1 MKKNLLKIA
10 LILVLVL
17 TACIVFAACDPDN
30 PDEKDP
36 DEKEN
41 VELVLWGPAQ
51 QQKMAEEM
59 IEAFKKEYTDKNY
72 TITYNIVSE
81 ADAAGT
87 ITTDVS
93 QGADVYA
100 FANDQ
105 LLVLHRAGARLH
117 R

>member
-30 PDEKDP
+30 PE
-36 DEKEN
+36 EKEN

-93 QGADVYA
+93 
-100 FANDQ
+100 
-105 LLVLHRAGARLH
+105 
-117 R
+117 

>member
-30 PDEKDP
+30 PE
-36 DEKEN
+36 EKEN

-72 TITYNIVSE
+72 TIT
-81 ADAAGT
+81 
-87 ITTDVS
+87 
-93 QGADVYA
+93 
-100 FANDQ
+100 
-105 LLVLHRAGARLH
+105 LHIISCLRPMLPELSLPT
-117 R
+117 

>member
-30 PDEKDP
+30 SE
-36 DEKEN
+36 EKEN

-59 IEAFKKEYTDKNY
+59 IEAFKRSIRTR
-72 TITYNIVSE
+72 IIP
-81 ADAAGT
+81 
-87 ITTDVS
+87 
-93 QGADVYA
+93 
-100 FANDQ
+100 
-105 LLVLHRAGARLH
+105 LHIISCLRPMLPELSLPT
-117 R
+117 

>member
-51 QQKMAEEM
+51 
-59 IEAFKKEYTDKNY
+59 
-72 TITYNIVSE
+72 
-81 ADAAGT
+81 
-87 ITTDVS
+87 
-93 QGADVYA
+93 
-100 FANDQ
+100 
-105 LLVLHRAGARLH
+105 
-117 R
+117 

>member
-30 PDEKDP
+30 PE
-36 DEKEN
+36 EKEN

-59 IEAFKKEYTDKNY
+59 IEALSIRTR
-72 TITYNIVSE
+72 IIP
-81 ADAAGT
+81 
-87 ITTDVS
+87 
-93 QGADVYA
+93 
-100 FANDQ
+100 
-105 LLVLHRAGARLH
+105 LHIISCLRPMLPELSLPT
-117 R
+117 